1 LVGKDD
7 TSTSYT
13 AKQQIHASKLIVVVC
28 LRYVVVGAL
37 TLYDAYLFIEPLIL
51 VHKCSSLLY
60 RVLFFNDSVVNA
72 SWKHVNVYN
81 ERQLQ
86 QRLYTQC
93 NVTK

>member
-1 LVGKDD
+1 MVGKDD

-37 TLYDAYLFIEPLIL
+37 TLYDAYLFLEPLKL

-60 RVLFFNDSVVNA
+60 KILFFNDSVVNA
-72 SWKHVNVYN
+72 LWKHVHVCN

-86 QRLYTQC
+86 QRLYTQY
-93 NVTK
+93 NVIK